1 MIKPPKGSHIVASL
15 VPQMVQ
21 NMFRGNAAILDVESP
36 RGDLEPIPLV
46 KGSLFFMASRVTR
59 PLITLR
65 KT

>member
-1 MIKPPKGSHIVASL
+1 
-15 VPQMVQ
+15 MVQ